1 MRTPDPGLRAPVD
14 VTDGLVTLGPEAVRL
29 RAALDRVFTG
39 WAAAAGAA
47 EVLYPPLIPVADLAR
62 FDYFTNFPH
71 LVLAATAVNTDAIAD
86 LPTHPAE
93 PATTLGGHQLAQA
106 GLVLPSA
113 ACYNAYL
120 SLAGSRLDEPVRF
133 TTIAQ
138 CFRRETHYEG
148 LRRLHGF
155 TMREIIAVGD
165 AETVKGHLTTHKDLV
180 LGFAAH
186 LGLDLTTEV
195 ATDPFF
201 DANGSRA
208 VMQRLFPTKEEF
220 VADGGLA
227 IASVNYHRNF
237 FGERAG
243 ITYAGE
249 EAHTSCVA
257 FGMER
262 WLHVLA
268 GRFHGDWQAAEEAVA
283 SFPLPGGTA

>member
-1 MRTPDPGLRAPVD
+1 MSSPSAAAVPPVG

-29 RAALDRVFTG
+29 RTALDAVFSR
-39 WAAAAGAA
+39 WAATAGAA
-47 EVLYPPLIPVADLAR
+47 DVLFPPLIKVADLAR
-62 FDYFTNFPH
+62 FDYFVNFPH
-71 LVLAATAVNTDAIAD
+71 LALAAAPVSPHSAQE
-86 LPTHPAE
+86 LPRHPAE
-93 PATTLGGHQLAQA
+93 PDSRLTPGQLDEA

-120 SLAGSRLDEPVRF
+120 SLVGSRLGQPVRI

-138 CFRRETHYEG
+138 CFRRENEYSG

-165 AETVKGHLTTHKDLV
+165 AETVRNHLGVHKELI
-180 LGFAAH
+180 GRFAEH
-186 LGLDLTTEV
+186 LGLKLTSDV

-201 DANGSRA
+201 DSNGSRA

-220 VADGGLA
+220 LSESGLA

-237 FGERAG
+237 FGERAD
-243 ITYAGE
+243 ILVAGE
-249 EAHTSCVA
+249 QAHTSCVA
-257 FGMER
+257 FGVER

-268 GRFHGDWQAAEEAVA
+268 EHFHGDWAAAEDAVR
-283 SFPLPGGTA
+283 SFGPAEEER

>member
-1 MRTPDPGLRAPVD
+1 MRTPDSGLHSPVG
-14 VTDGLVTLGPEAVRL
+14 VSDGLVTLGPEAVRL
-29 RAALDRVFTG
+29 RAALDTVFTG
-39 WAAAAGAA
+39 WAAAADAA
-47 EVLYPPLIPVADLAR
+47 DVLYPPLIPVADLAR

-71 LVLAATAVNTDAIAD
+71 LVLAAAPIDPAAVAG
-86 LPTHPAE
+86 LPTHPAK
-93 PATTLGGHQLAQA
+93 PGTGLGGHQLGEA
-106 GLVLPSA
+106 GFVLPSA

-120 SLAGSRLDEPVRF
+120 SLSGTELDEPATF

-138 CFRRETHYEG
+138 CFRRETRYEG

-165 AETVKGHLTTHKDLV
+165 ADAVKSHLTTHKALILD
-180 LGFAAH
+180 FAAH
-186 LGLDLTTEV
+186 LGLSLTTEV

-220 VADGGLA
+220 VADGDLA

-237 FGERAG
+237 FGERAD
-243 ITYAGE
+243 ITYAGG

-268 GRFHGDWQAAEEAVA
+268 GRFDGDWGAAEEAVR
-283 SFPLPGGTA
+283 SFSGPGAP

>member
-1 MRTPDPGLRAPVD
+1 MRTSDPGLRAPVD

-29 RAALDRVFTG
+29 RTALDAVFTG
-39 WAAAAGAA
+39 WAAAADAA

-71 LVLAATAVNTDAIAD
+71 LVLAAAPVNTDAAAD

-93 PATTLGGHQLAQA
+93 PGTTLGGHQLAEA

-120 SLAGSRLDEPVRF
+120 SLSGARLDEPVRF

-165 AETVKGHLTTHKDLV
+165 AGTVKDHLTAHKALILD
-180 LGFAAH
+180 FAAH
-186 LGLDLTTEV
+186 VGLDLTTEV

-237 FGERAG
+237 FGDRAD
-243 ITYAGE
+243 IAYAGE
-249 EAHTSCVA
+249 QAHTSCVA
-257 FGMER
+257 FGIER

-268 GRFHGDWQAAEEAVA
+268 ARFDGDWDAAEEAVRSYPA
-283 SFPLPGGTA
+283 GRQAP

>member
-1 MRTPDPGLRAPVD
+1 MRTPSPGLRAPVA

-29 RAALDRVFTG
+29 RAALDTVFTG
-39 WAAAAGAA
+39 WAQAAGAA

-71 LVLAATAVNTDAIAD
+71 LVLAAAPVDTDAIAD
-86 LPTHPAE
+86 LPTREAGPG
-93 PATTLGGHQLAQA
+93 TTLGGHQLREA

-120 SLAGSRLDEPVRF
+120 SLSGTHLDEPARF

-138 CFRRETHYEG
+138 CFRRESHYDG

-165 AETVKGHLTTHKDLV
+165 AGTVKEHLTTHKALV
-180 LGFAAH
+180 LDFAAH
-186 LGLDLTTEV
+186 LGLHLTTDV

-201 DANGSRA
+201 DADGSRA

-249 EAHTSCVA
+249 QAHTSCVA
-257 FGMER
+257 FGVER

-268 GRFHGDWQAAEEAVA
+268 ARFDGDWDAAEAAVR
-283 SFPLPGGTA
+283 SFPGPREAS

>member
-1 MRTPDPGLRAPVD
+1 MRTPSPGPRTPVA

-29 RAALDRVFTG
+29 RAALDAVFTG
-39 WAAAAGAA
+39 WAEAAGAA
-47 EVLYPPLIPVADLAR
+47 EVIYPPLIPVADLAR

-71 LVLAATAVNTDAIAD
+71 LVLAAAPVDTAAVAD
-86 LPTHPAE
+86 LPTHPAA
-93 PATTLGGHQLAQA
+93 PGTGLGGHQLGEA

-120 SLAGSRLDEPVRF
+120 SLSGTELDEPVRL
-133 TTIAQ
+133 TTLAQ

-165 AETVKGHLTTHKDLV
+165 AETVKAHLTIHKDLV
-180 LGFAAH
+180 LGFAGH
-186 LGLDLTTEV
+186 LGLSLTTEV

-243 ITYAGE
+243 ITLAGA

-262 WLHVLA
+262 WLHVLEA
-268 GRFHGDWQAAEEAVA
+268 RFGGDWDAAEEAVR
-283 SFPLPGGTA
+283 SFPAPEGPS

>member
-1 MRTPDPGLRAPVD
+1 MHTSSPGLHTPVT

-29 RAALDRVFTG
+29 RAALDAVFTG
-39 WAAAAGAA
+39 WAAAAHAA
-47 EVLYPPLIPVADLAR
+47 EVLYPPLIRVADLAR

-71 LVLAATAVNTDAIAD
+71 LVLAAAPVSTDAVAE
-86 LPTHPAE
+86 LPTHPAA
-93 PATTLGGHQLAQA
+93 PGTGLGGHQLGEA
-106 GLVLPSA
+106 GFVLPSA

-120 SLAGSRLDEPVRF
+120 SLSGTELDEPVRF

-138 CFRRETHYEG
+138 CFRRETRYEG

-165 AETVKGHLTTHKDLV
+165 ADTVKGHLTTHKALILD
-180 LGFAAH
+180 FAAH
-186 LGLDLTTEV
+186 LGLSLTTEV

-243 ITYAGE
+243 IRHAGE

-257 FGMER
+257 FGIER

-268 GRFHGDWQAAEEAVA
+268 GRFGGDWAAAEEAVR
-283 SFPLPGGTA
+283 SFPQARELS